1 VQIFGKYI
9 TKPEMAAVLLIIKE
23 AFVLNI
29 IMLATSDEAL
39 QKINFSNSKEKSIAD
54 VVDQCIKQ
62 LGRDLQ

>member
-39 QKINFSNSKEKSIAD
+39 QKIDFSNSKEKSIVD